1 MLTTHPAR
9 ALGLKDYGLAPGA
22 SADLV
27 LLDTHSV
34 ADVIL
39 DLPTRL
45 MVLKRG
51 KIVATSV
58 CQRSVA
64 F

>member
-1 MLTTHPAR
+1 MLTSNPAK
-9 ALGLKDYGLAPGA
+9 ALGLKHFGLAPGKA
-22 SADLV
+22 ADLV
-27 LLDTHSV
+27 LLDTQAV
-34 ADVIL
+34 GDVIL
-39 DLPTRL
+39 DLPARL

-58 CQRSVA
+58 CQRSVV